1 MKTKVENTET
11 RKLYWSQSCCAWI
24 ASITEGHGLTLEK
37 PVPPEV
43 EKLCQ
48 TLLSIGGTMVCVFFN
63 ELASTTTPLIAEGEV
78 MKHDKASCTVKEVSK
93 QHDSWGELWRADRA
107 AYRFMTGY
115 SLWHDGMWRRHSW
128 LVTKT
133 NEMLATDPDAKIY
146 FGIEISGWRAEIFSS
161 ALL

>member
-1 MKTKVENTET
+1 M
-11 RKLYWSQSCCAWI
+11 AWI
-24 ASITEGHGLTLEK
+24 ASITEPHGLKLEK

-48 TLLSIGGTMVCVFFN
+48 TLLSIDGTMVCVLFSERASITAPLTAGG
-63 ELASTTTPLIAEGEV
+63 EL
-78 MKHDKASCTVKEVSK
+78 MKQDKASRTIGEVSK
-93 QHDSWGELWRADRA
+93 KHNSWGDLWKADRA

-115 SLWHDGMWRRHSW
+115 SLWDDGMWRRHSW
-128 LVTKT
+128 LVTKN

-146 FGIEISGWRAEIFSS
+146 FGFEISGLRAEIFSP